1 MKTWTLRARLTAW
14 SALVTAVA
22 LIAFAVAAAAGIYF
36 RQIKGLDRQLTADAR
51 VFFAEFH
58 EHGPPV
64 KRDAKNAMLL
74 LKSGAR
80 LQGYAFGAAG
90 VPPTEVYPAPEAN
103 WLAKEL
109 RPAGLA
115 TVERPGERVRLG
127 VFQNGASTLILASS
141 LHSIEETVFQSLRAF
156 LLALPA
162 VLVVVGFGS
171 AWFAGRAL
179 RPLTEMTRTAAGIT
193 ADRLGGR
200 LEQPPVDDEVGRHIR
215 VLNEMFERLQRGFEQ
230 ATRFTADASHELRTP
245 LTILRGEIEEALRSG
260 RFADGR
266 EGVLVSLLEQVDRL
280 QKITGTLLLLAC
292 FDAGKA
298 PLTCDPVDLSKLAA
312 EVGEDT
318 ELLATS
324 KKIRVRAEF
333 ARGLD
338 VSGDARLLRR
348 MLLNLV
354 DNAVR
359 HNRPNGEVQLTLR
372 RDESAHTA
380 VFSVGNTGPGI
391 PPARHAELFQRFFR
405 LAADRYPESGG
416 TGLGLSLC
424 REIVLAHS
432 GQIGLARGE
441 PDYTEFTV
449 TLPLLT

>member
-1 MKTWTLRARLTAW
+1 VKNWTLRTRITVW
-14 SALVTAVA
+14 SALVNTIA
-22 LIAFAVAAAAGIYF
+22 LLIFGSIAAYVLFLRLEGALDRRLADDAQVYLRDYRKHGGRFDVSIRDSLIRFKSSARLLFYAAGPKDGTPGQIYPERF
-36 RQIKGLDRQLTADAR
+36 TPL
-51 VFFAEFH
+51 V
-58 EHGPPV
+58 
-64 KRDAKNAMLL
+64 
-74 LKSGAR
+74 
-80 LQGYAFGAAG
+80 
-90 VPPTEVYPAPEAN
+90 AP
-103 WLAKEL
+103 WPL
-109 RPAGLA
+109 PS
-115 TVERPGERVRLG
+115 
-127 VFQNGASTLILASS
+127 GASTVSFEGHRIRLGAFVFEDTAIVVASD
-141 LHSIEETVFQSLRAF
+141 LHSIDETVIYSLGAY
-156 LLALPA
+156 LLALPF
-162 VLVVVGFGS
+162 VLVAVALGS
-171 AWFAGRAL
+171 AWVARRSL
-179 RPLTEMTRTAAGIT
+179 QPIT
-193 ADRLGGR
+193 ALTNAAANISTSCLDARLT
-200 LEQPPVDDEVGRHIR
+200 QPPTDDEIGRHVR
-215 VLNEMFERLQRGFEQ
+215 VLNEMFARLQRGFEQ
-230 ATRFTADASHELRTP
+230 ASRFTADAAHELRTP
-245 LTILRGEIEEALRSG
+245 LTILRGELDESLRSG
-260 RFADGR
+260 SLGEAQERTLLG
-266 EGVLVSLLEQVDRL
+266 LLEQVDRL
-280 QKITGTLLLLAC
+280 QKITATLLLLAR

-405 LAADRYPESGG
+405 LAADRNPESGG

>member
-115 TVERPGERVRLG
+115 TVDRPGERVRLG

-266 EGVLVSLLEQVDRL
+266 EGMLVSLLEQVDRL
-280 QKITGTLLLLAC
+280 QKITSTLLLLAR
-292 FDAGKA
+292 FDAGKT
-298 PLTCDPVDLSKLAA
+298 PLNRESINLSALFA
-312 EVGEDT
+312 EGAEDA
-318 ELLATS
+318 ELLATHGNIAVTTAI
-324 KKIRVRAEF
+324 KPDLHVN
-333 ARGLD
+333 
-338 VSGDARLLRR
+338 GDPVLLRR
-348 MLLNLV
+348 VVLNLV

-359 HNRPNGEVQLTLR
+359 HNRPDGRVHLALRRAEATGEVIFTI
-372 RDESAHTA
+372 A
-380 VFSVGNTGPGI
+380 NTGPGI
-391 PPARHAELFQRFFR
+391 PHDHHRDLFKRFFR
-405 LAADRYPESGG
+405 LAPDRNRETGG

-424 REIVLAHS
+424 REIVTAH
-432 GQIGLARGE
+432 GGGITLTRGE
-441 PDYTEFTV
+441 PDDTEFTV
-449 TLPLLT
+449 SLPTT